1 MIGPALRVV
10 ATLILAWGLWWA
22 WRSLRAD
29 RTVVT
34 IVGIGLAVRAI
45 AGALLFWVS
54 YLELPAGASMQ
65 LGNGLWFYA
74 LDGQSYFKFA
84 EAAAALGLPGIWN
97 LDPTLPSGTYIQALA
112 LTLYLVG
119 PVTSAALLLNL
130 GAYLAT
136 CVAVVWIARRVE
148 AARPALLLALAAVSL
163 TPSWIL
169 WSTQPLKDTFF
180 IASIVVF
187 TAPLVVWLD
196 WLRGDRVKGRVVVAA
211 LLLQWA
217 AFYAVAG
224 VRWYFALFLLVA
236 VAVGSVWALML
247 RRSGRARAALLAA
260 LAVVLLAQAV
270 PTAAGPYVP
279 EWIRNVL
286 RPPSVEVALAALG
299 EAPGGTRFM
308 VHRAR
313 LGHVVAGGGTEIR
326 TPIRELPVEFL
337 RADTAGFP
345 AEGDGVGEAMAIWSK
360 LTAGERVFIGA
371 VAMLVPRVV
380 GETAG
385 WVEIGGGRG
394 LFAFAELDTVLLD
407 VVILLAAALIVWQW
421 RAGRVPHPA
430 FWFVLAM
437 TILVAVPLAYQAGNF
452 GTLFRQRNMVA
463 VGVMVLPLFMTP
475 RREPPGAD
483 RRTFD
488 ATART

>member
-1 MIGPALRVV
+1 
-10 ATLILAWGLWWA
+10 
-22 WRSLRAD
+22 
-29 RTVVT
+29 
-34 IVGIGLAVRAI
+34 
-45 AGALLFWVS
+45 
-54 YLELPAGASMQ
+54 
-65 LGNGLWFYA
+65 
-74 LDGQSYFKFA
+74 
-84 EAAAALGLPGIWN
+84 
-97 LDPTLPSGTYIQALA
+97 
-112 LTLYLVG
+112 
-119 PVTSAALLLNL
+119 
-130 GAYLAT
+130 
-136 CVAVVWIARRVE
+136 
-148 AARPALLLALAAVSL
+148 
-163 TPSWIL
+163 
-169 WSTQPLKDTFF
+169 
-180 IASIVVF
+180 
-187 TAPLVVWLD
+187 
-196 WLRGDRVKGRVVVAA
+196 
-211 LLLQWA
+211 
-217 AFYAVAG
+217 
-224 VRWYFALFLLVA
+224 
-236 VAVGSVWALML
+236 
-247 RRSGRARAALLAA
+247 
-260 LAVVLLAQAV
+260 VVLLAQAV